1 MRGRRWLFL
10 LLTACPGGGNVRP
23 PDPIGTKDASTQS
36 SRPSVMKI
44 ACGDFHTCAVMSDY
58 SVLCWGRNKS
68 GELGDA
74 TDVDRPLPVSVK
86 GIGMASDI
94 ALGANFSCAHMH
106 DRPESVWC
114 WGSGRILGDARIV
127 DKLPPTRVAG
137 VLAAEGAYTT
147 KLVRAGGYMICA
159 LTEAPT
165 PVKCWGLDPSPPGA
179 PKKDAVEVAVAGA
192 HGCARMKDG
201 TIGCWGEGIWGA
213 PSGKESF
220 ATPGVSKAKQ
230 IATGDGFGC
239 ALVESGSIACWGR
252 NDEGELGTQPD
263 ADNHGQAESVP
274 RISAAIQ
281 VAAAESHVCAIT
293 AGNTVTCWGA
303 NDEGELG
310 RGTRT
315 LGEQPQSLVNL
326 RARQIAVGAD
336 HTCVL
341 TPEGD
346 VMCWGSNRNGQL
358 GDGTTER
365 RLVPTKVIF

>member
-1 MRGRRWLFL
+1 MRAAWLL
-10 LLTACPGGGNVRP
+10 LLCLTACPGPGGNVRP
-23 PDPIGTKDASTQS
+23 PDPVGGEASTSQAK
-36 SRPSVMKI
+36 PQVMKI
-44 ACGDFHTCAVMSDY
+44 ACGDFHTCAVMSDR
-58 SVLCWGRNKS
+58 SVWCWGRNKS
-68 GELGDA
+68 GELGDG
-74 TDVDRPLPVSVK
+74 TDIDRTTPVSVK
-86 GIGMASDI
+86 GFSGAAEI
-94 ALGANFSCAHMH
+94 ALGANFSCAVS
-106 DRPESVWC
+106 DGVWC
-114 WGSGRILGDARIV
+114 WGSGRLMGDGKIV
-127 DKLPPTRVAG
+127 DKLPPTRVPVAN
-137 VLAAEGAYTT
+137 A
-147 KLVRAGGYMICA
+147 KLLRAGGYMICA
-159 LTEAPT
+159 LGDSD
-165 PVKCWGLDPSPPGA
+165 VKCWGLDPNPPGA
-179 PKKDAVEVAVAGA
+179 PKKDVVELAVAGA
-192 HGCARMKDG
+192 HGCARMKDA
-201 TIGCWGEGIWGA
+201 TVTCWGEGIWGA
-213 PSGKESF
+213 PAGKESF
-220 ATPGVSKAKQ
+220 ASPGISKAKQ

-239 ALVESGSIACWGR
+239 ALLENGSIACWGR

-263 ADNHGQAESVP
+263 ADNHVQAANVP

-315 LGEQPQSLVNL
+315 LGETPQSLVNL
-326 RARQIAVGAD
+326 RAQQIAIGAD